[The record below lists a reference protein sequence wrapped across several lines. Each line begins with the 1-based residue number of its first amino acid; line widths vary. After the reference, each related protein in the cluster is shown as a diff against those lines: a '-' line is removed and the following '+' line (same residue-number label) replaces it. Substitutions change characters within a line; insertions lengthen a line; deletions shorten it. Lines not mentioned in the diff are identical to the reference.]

1 MVRCWLWL
9 WLWLRSRRRRSTKG
23 LQRGRRAKE
32 SEGERQLGGRDGRLR
47 ARGSSG
53 CSRPSSS
60 SGGAGG
66 GGALAAA
73 AASNSSSPSLSL
85 SRRASPRCP
94 SSLLLPSSHRSARDA
109 RERPR
114 PWRVP
119 FVFFSLLVVRARV
132 CLVRAWH
139 LAAALPPRV
148 ACSDTP
154 PLARSGARRAPQWCE
169 ACGECVSE

>member
-1 MVRCWLWL
+1 LALALALAEEQEEEVNEGIAAWKESEGERRRATTRRQRWTIKGAWELAL
-9 WLWLRSRRRRSTKG
+9 LSPIFEQRRSRRRRS
-23 LQRGRRAKE
+23 RRCCCFK
-32 SEGERQLGGRDGRLR
+32 LFV
-47 ARGSSG
+47 
-53 CSRPSSS
+53 
-60 SGGAGG
+60 
-66 GGALAAA
+66 AL
-73 AASNSSSPSLSL
+73 SLSR

>member
-9 WLWLRSRRRRSTKG
+9 WLWLRRSRRRRSTKG

-32 SEGERQLGGRDGRLR
+32 SERERQLGRDGRLR
-47 ARGSSG
+47 ARGSSR
-53 CSRPSSS
+53 CSRPSEEQEE
-60 SGGAGG
+60 A
-66 GGALAAA
+66 AL
-73 AASNSSSPSLSL
+73 SPLLLLQTLRRPLSLSR